1 MVTLSVMEDKE
12 LLIRQS
18 VLLEAVVKKV
28 DSIEVKIDNMNE
40 DQIRNLDK
48 GQGIL
53 QEKVNRMEK
62 MIYGAAAIIFAQLI
76 ATLFLWITR
85 KN

>member
-1 MVTLSVMEDKE
+1 MDDKE

-18 VLLEAVVKKV
+18 VLLEAVIKKV
-28 DSIEVKIDNMNE
+28 DTIESKIDNIN
-40 DQIRNLDK
+40 DSQIRELDK

-53 QEKVNRMEK
+53 QEKVDRLEK
-62 MIYGAAAIIFAQLI
+62 IIYGAVFVIFVQLI
-76 ATLFLWITR
+76 AVIFLWIQH

>member
-1 MVTLSVMEDKE
+1 MEDKE

-28 DSIEVKIDNMNE
+28 DNIETKIDNINDE
-40 DQIRNLDK
+40 QIRTLDK

-53 QEKVNRMEK
+53 VEKVQRLEK
-62 MIYGAAAIIFAQLI
+62 MLYGAAAIIFAQLV
-76 ATLFLWITR
+76 ATIFLWLQH
-85 KN
+85 K

>member
-1 MVTLSVMEDKE
+1 MEDKE

-28 DSIEVKIDNMNE
+28 DTIEVKIDNINDE
-40 DQIRNLDK
+40 QIRTLDK

-53 QEKVNRMEK
+53 AEKVGRLEK
-62 MIYGAAAIIFAQLI
+62 IIYGAVAIIFAQTIALI
-76 ATLFLWITR
+76 FLWLQH
-85 KN
+85 K

>member
-1 MVTLSVMEDKE
+1 MEDKE

-28 DSIEVKIDNMNE
+28 DTIEVKIDNINDE
-40 DQIRNLDK
+40 QIRTLDK

-53 QEKVNRMEK
+53 AEKVGRLEK
-62 MIYGAAAIIFAQLI
+62 IIYGFCAIVVAQALAI
-76 ATLFLWITR
+76 AFLWIQHR
-85 KN
+85 N

>member
-1 MVTLSVMEDKE
+1 MEDKE

-28 DSIEVKIDNMNE
+28 DTIEVKIDNINDE
-40 DQIRNLDK
+40 QIRTLDK

-53 QEKVNRMEK
+53 VEKVSRLEK
-62 MIYGAAAIIFAQLI
+62 IIYGLIAIALTEGIAIISS
-76 ATLFLWITR
+76 WIQH

>member
-1 MVTLSVMEDKE
+1 MEDKE

-18 VLLEAVVKKV
+18 VLLEAVIKKV
-28 DSIEVKIDNMNE
+28 DTIETKIDNIN
-40 DQIRNLDK
+40 DSQIRQLDK

-53 QEKVNRMEK
+53 EEKVDRLEK
-62 MIYGAAAIIFAQLI
+62 VIYGALAVIFVQLI
-76 ATLFLWITR
+76 GLIFLWIQH

>member
-1 MVTLSVMEDKE
+1 MEDKE

-28 DSIEVKIDNMNE
+28 DNIETKIDNINDE
-40 DQIRNLDK
+40 QIRQLDK
-48 GQGIL
+48 SQGIL
-53 QEKVNRMEK
+53 IEKVSRLEK
-62 MIYGAAAIIFAQLI
+62 IVYGLI
-76 ATLFLWITR
+76 ALAIAQGIALISSWIQH

>member
-1 MVTLSVMEDKE
+1 MAIPSIMEDKE

-28 DSIEVKIDNMNE
+28 DSIEIKIDNMNDE
-40 DQIRNLDK
+40 QIRSLDK

-53 QEKVNRMEK
+53 EEKVNRMEK
-62 MIYGAAAIIFAQLI
+62 MLYGAAAIIFAQLI